1 MIPRDKYLNQLIK
14 NKNNGFPK
22 IITGVRRCGKSY
34 LLKTIYKDYLI
45 NICEVKEQN
54 ILIIDLDDD
63 INISLRNPIELGK
76 YVREYCKNKKD
87 CYVFIDEI
95 QYVYKIVDPLFTN
108 GKIVLSKND
117 DENIISFVEVVL
129 GLSREPNIDLY
140 VTGSNSKMLSSDIVT
155 AFRDKT
161 KNINLQPLSF
171 EEFYSYKGG
180 SKRDAVEEYMRFGG
194 MPLAVLE
201 NDEFERKKYLVELF
215 EKTYFKDILEHN
227 RLQKTEALDELC
239 NVLSDNVSQLINAA
253 KIANAYESRKH
264 EKIDKETVEKYIGFF
279 VDAFLLKEATRYDVK
294 GKQEIGALR
303 KYYFIDTGLRNARL
317 NFSKPDEGHLMENI
331 IYNELIYNGYT
342 VNIGTYERV
351 EKNKEGKSVKKT
363 YEIDFFATKGTRM
376 YYIQS
381 ALNLSDEK
389 VYERERKPYIYLN
402 DQIQK
407 ILVENKSYNETRDE
421 KGYTVIGLSDFLLR
435 FIK

>member
-1 MIPRDKYLNQLIK
+1 MIPRDKYLQQLIK
-14 NKNNGFPK
+14 YKNNGFPK

-34 LLKTIYKDYLI
+34 LLKEIYKDYLI
-45 NICEVKEQN
+45 KECNIGKNN
-54 ILIIDLDDD
+54 ILILELDDD
-63 INISLRNPIELGK
+63 KNISLRDPLKLGTF
-76 YVREYCKNKKD
+76 VREYCKGKGF

-95 QYVYKIVDPLFTN
+95 QNVYKIIDPVFTDN
-108 GKIVLSKND
+108 KLVLAK
-117 DENIISFVEVVL
+117 ENNTNTISFVEIVL

-140 VTGSNSKMLSSDIVT
+140 VTGSNSKMLSSDLVS

-171 EEFYSYKGG
+171 EEFYEYKKG
-180 SKRDAVEEYMRFGG
+180 SISEAIEEYMRFGG

-201 NDEFERKKYLVELF
+201 KDENEKKKYLIDLF

-227 RLQKTEALDELC
+227 KLYKTEALNELC
-239 NVLSDNVSQLINAA
+239 NVLSDNVSQLINADRIA
-253 KIANAYESRKH
+253 KIYKANK
-264 EKIDKETVEKYIGFF
+264 KTDIDRETVKKYIQYF

-303 KYYFIDTGLRNARL
+303 KYFFVDTGLRNARL

-342 VNIGTYERV
+342 VNVGTYERV
-351 EKNKEGKSVKKT
+351 EKNKDGKSIKVT
-363 YEIDFFATKGTRM
+363 YEIDFFATRGTRM

-381 ALNLSDEK
+381 ALDLSDEK
-389 VYERERKPYIYLN
+389 TYEREKKPFIHLN

-407 ILVENKSYNETRDE
+407 ILVENKSFSETRD
-421 KGYTVIGLSDFLLR
+421 KDGYTAIGLADFLLR